1 MFHAKNSNLTHAF
14 GFTVHPR
21 AHPEAAVWHTLAC
34 DPYHCAY
41 ASAAVEWNDL
51 HYVSG
56 SATAE
61 HFRSVFMSLFISR
74 DPASTIS
81 ASSDVGYSNSTSTA
95 STDTQATKRADLA
108 GPGIGDY
115 AELQKILP
123 SNYNPLLTPEETQK
137 ALFHLRRYIEDNL
150 CKELGLMM
158 VQVPLIVDSE
168 SGVNDMLDRDGSRTP
183 VQFHISNDRDKN
195 PIDAQVVQAAT
206 KWKRVALKQFD
217 CRPGEGICTD
227 MRAVRKD
234 YFLDHDHSA
243 YVDQWDWE
251 RVITSEQRSVEFLK
265 SIVRKIW
272 KVLVGAEKFAQEMF
286 PELRNP
292 RYPNLPEE
300 LTFLHA
306 EELLAM
312 YPDLPRKRRETV
324 VLQKYPALFIIGI
337 GWPLKDGY
345 PHEMR
350 AADYDDWI
358 TDTSDQ
364 THRDTHGLNG
374 DILVWNHVTQRRHEL
389 SSMGIRVNPETL
401 RKQLE
406 MSNLLENLKF
416 PYHQG
421 IINNQLPLSIG
432 GGIGQ
437 SRTLMLLLRK
447 AHLGEVSVT
456 VWPKILKEMC
466 ARKNIFV
473 LE

>member
-1 MFHAKNSNLTHAF
+1 
-14 GFTVHPR
+14 
-21 AHPEAAVWHTLAC
+21 
-34 DPYHCAY
+34 
-41 ASAAVEWNDL
+41 
-51 HYVSG
+51 
-56 SATAE
+56 
-61 HFRSVFMSLFISR
+61 MSLFFS
-74 DPASTIS
+74 DDHTSTLP
-81 ASSDVGYSNSTSTA
+81 SSDVETTSV
-95 STDTQATKRADLA
+95 SSSPSIDEQAKKADLA

-115 AELQKILP
+115 VELEDILP
-123 SNYNPLLTPEETQK
+123 RSYNPLLTPRETQK
-137 ALFHLRRYIEDNL
+137 AIFHLRRYIEDNL
-150 CKELGLMM
+150 CKELCLQM
-158 VQVPLIVDSE
+158 VQVPLIVDTV

-183 VQFHISNDRDKN
+183 IQFHISNDRDQH

-206 KWKRVALKQFD
+206 KWKRVALKQFE

-251 RVITSEQRSVEFLK
+251 RVITAEQRNVEFLK
-265 SIVRKIW
+265 GVVRKIW
-272 KVLVGAEKFAQEMF
+272 KVLVSAEKFAQEMF
-286 PELRNP
+286 PELKNP

-312 YPDLPRKRRETV
+312 YPNLPRKRRETV
-324 VLQKYPALFIIGI
+324 VLQKYPAIFIIGI

-358 TDTSDQ
+358 TDTSKE
-364 THRDTHGLNG
+364 TEKATHGLNG

-389 SSMGIRVNPETL
+389 TSMGIRVNAETL

-406 MSNLLENLKF
+406 ISNLLDNLKF
-416 PYHQG
+416 PYHQA
-421 IINNQLPLSIG
+421 ILKNILPLSIG

-466 ARKNIFV
+466 AKKNIFV

>member
-1 MFHAKNSNLTHAF
+1 
-14 GFTVHPR
+14 
-21 AHPEAAVWHTLAC
+21 
-34 DPYHCAY
+34 
-41 ASAAVEWNDL
+41 
-51 HYVSG
+51 
-56 SATAE
+56 
-61 HFRSVFMSLFISR
+61 MSLFISDEPSR
-74 DPASTIS
+74 T
-81 ASSDVGYSNSTSTA
+81 SSVTDFDSTSTA
-95 STDTQATKRADLA
+95 SSETDTQANKKADLA

-115 AELQKILP
+115 AELEKILP
-123 SNYNPLLTPEETQK
+123 RDYNPLLTPKETQE
-137 ALFHLRRYIEDNL
+137 AIFHLRRYIEDNL

-158 VQVPLIVDSE
+158 VQVPLIVDVE

-183 VQFHISNDRDKN
+183 IQFHISNDRNKN

-206 KWKRVALKQFD
+206 KWKRVALKQLG
-217 CRPGEGICTD
+217 CGPGEGICTD

-251 RVITSEQRSVEFLK
+251 RTITAEQRNIEFLK

-272 KVLVGAEKFAQEMF
+272 KVLVGAERFAQDMF

-292 RYPNLPEE
+292 RYPNLPDE

-306 EELLAM
+306 EEILAM

-324 VLQKYPALFIIGI
+324 ILQKYPAIFIIGI

-358 TDTSDQ
+358 TDTSGQ
-364 THRDTHGLNG
+364 TSRDTHGLNG

-389 SSMGIRVNPETL
+389 SSMGIRVNAETL
-401 RKQLE
+401 RQQLE
-406 MSNLLENLKF
+406 MSNLLDNLKF

-421 IINNQLPLSIG
+421 IINNVLPLSIG

-466 ARKNIFV
+466 AKKNVFV